1 MIDFPASPTVNQI
14 FTTGGVQWIWDG
26 TKWEANGVGSGF
38 VPMSGG
44 TMTGPLILSGEPTVA
59 LGAATK
65 QQVDARTPGENR
77 IINGDM
83 RINQRNIGSGTANG
97 YTTDRWAYFGSQ
109 ATKITWQNISVNPST
124 FGFPYCMTFS
134 TTTAYTPIATDTFEI
149 YQAIE
154 ADMVSDFNWGQST
167 AQPATLSFWAFSSLT
182 GTFSGSIHNYANTR
196 SFPFTFNIPTAGVWA
211 KYTIPILGDPNGTW
225 VMSGTGGSA
234 YVMFD
239 LGCGANQ
246 RGPVGAWASANYI
259 GVAGSI
265 SLVGT
270 LNAVLGITG
279 VKLEIGSVASRFVRK
294 SMAEALADC
303 QRYYQASN
311 SSIQPLGYAT
321 IAGISLQ
328 ALIFAQPVT
337 LRATPTILGAAF
349 SNGTNIAAGSA
360 SLVPTNNGIIC
371 QFTSNAAGGFW
382 AQATFTGLSAEL

>member
-1 MIDFPASPTVNQI
+1 MLDFPANPTTNQI
-14 FTTGGVQWIWDG
+14 FTAGGQQWIWDG

-44 TMTGPLILSGEPTVA
+44 TMTGPLILSGEPTAA

-83 RINQRNIGSGTANG
+83 RINQRNIVSGTANG

-109 ATKITWQNISVNPST
+109 ATKITWQNINVNPST

-134 TTTAYTPIATDTFEI
+134 TTTAYTPIATDSFEI

-211 KYTIPILGDPNGTW
+211 KYTIPILGDPNGAW
-225 VMSGTGGSA
+225 VMSGNAGSV

-246 RGPVGAWASANYI
+246 RGPAGAWASANYV
-259 GVAGSI
+259 GVTGSI

-294 SMAEALADC
+294 SMSEALLDC
-303 QRYYQASN
+303 QRYYQIMT
-311 SSIQPLGYAT
+311 SIIIQSYVPTPGAAFYGACSFNT
-321 IAGISLQ
+321 RM
-328 ALIFAQPVT
+328 
-337 LRATPTILGAAF
+337 RATPT
-349 SNGTNIAAGSA
+349 GTIQSPTYNNASAMGFNVFNPDAVMLLANATAAGYA
-360 SLVPTNNGIIC
+360 WAIGSLLLN
-371 QFTSNAAGGFW
+371 
-382 AQATFTGLSAEL
+382 AEL